1 METPMRPAT
10 IRQVQQ
16 HRRAQ
21 QHILAA
27 SVGRIHVGDVV
38 GRGRAAR
45 GIHCRI
51 SPRAAHRLLD
61 QGGVEPA
68 PSFDLLLLTL

>member
-10 IRQVQQ
+10 IRQIQQ
-16 HRRAQ
+16 HSRAR

-51 SPRAAHRLLD
+51 SPVQRTDYSTRAALSR
-61 QGGVEPA
+61 PRRSI
-68 PSFDLLLLTL
+68 SFC